1 MKTKLSQSLKL
12 RKRHHGSDVGSLVSG
27 YDDLNNSR
35 SGLEFELEEGEAE
48 WLYSAAHARPH
59 GVEKDYDYKY
69 DYVLKAEVVVAV
81 VAVREE

>member
-1 MKTKLSQSLKL
+1 MLSRSLKL

-35 SGLEFELEEGEAE
+35 SEWEFELEEGEAE

-59 GVEKDYDYKY
+59 GVEKDYGYKY

-81 VAVREE
+81 VAVREEH